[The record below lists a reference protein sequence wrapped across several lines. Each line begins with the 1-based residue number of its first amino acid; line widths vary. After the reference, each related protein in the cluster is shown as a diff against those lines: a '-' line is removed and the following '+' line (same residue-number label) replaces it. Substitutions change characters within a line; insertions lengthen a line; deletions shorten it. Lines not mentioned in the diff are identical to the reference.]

1 MNFKCPNCGS
11 IKLWMLDGPETIIL
25 QSEKTE
31 LHNGDFFWCEDC
43 LEDYEVTDVLIQEQ
57 IVDGR
62 MPV

>member
-1 MNFKCPNCGS
+1 
-11 IKLWMLDGPETIIL
+11 MLDGPETIIL